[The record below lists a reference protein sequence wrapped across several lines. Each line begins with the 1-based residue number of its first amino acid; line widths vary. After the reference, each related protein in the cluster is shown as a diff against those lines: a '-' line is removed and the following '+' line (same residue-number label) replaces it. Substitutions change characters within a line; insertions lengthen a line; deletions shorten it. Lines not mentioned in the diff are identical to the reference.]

1 MTGRSHL
8 VQLLLP
14 VTDAGGK
21 PFPRSL
27 YEQVAHELTERF
39 GGLTAYA
46 RAPAAGLWEE
56 RPGKTTRD
64 DIVVYEVMVDEL
76 DAPWWAGYRT
86 TLEVRFAQDELVVRA
101 QRIRRL

>member
-1 MTGRSHL
+1 MGVSYL

-14 VTDAGGK
+14 LADGQGNAIAASVFA
-21 PFPRSL
+21 RVS
-27 YEQVAHELTERF
+27 EELTERF

-64 DIVVYEVMVDEL
+64 DIVVYEVMVEAL
-76 DAPWWAGYRT
+76 DAAWWAEYRKS
-86 TLEVRFAQDELVVRA
+86 LEVRFAQDELVIRA
-101 QRIRRL
+101 QEIVRL